1 MKRVSVLMALLLAGT
16 VGIVDAKPVE
26 EKVSVIVTVNDDLVG
41 EYQFGEDSPVKNL
54 KIEKNGEALV
64 GKTET
69 GQSELVATDKKDTY
83 SFKDYGG
90 TLTFKRDE
98 SGAVKGVTLTVEDKS
113 FDGTKK

>member
-1 MKRVSVLMALLLAGT
+1 MKRVSVLMAMLLLGT
-16 VGIVDAKPVE
+16 ASFAYQVPA
-26 EKVSVIVTVNDDLVG
+26 EKSVIVIVNDDLVG
-41 EYQFGEDSPVKNL
+41 EYQFEGDSPVKSL
-54 KIEKNGEALV
+54 KIEKSGETLI

-98 SGAVKGVTLTVEDKS
+98 SGAVTGVTLTVENNS
-113 FDGTKK
+113 FDGKKK